1 MNRLAVLFLLLVS
14 VVTSKAS
21 VIDSLI
27 LKRSYTKVQLDSVLN
42 ANGIPPFIIG
52 TIYDIDIYKVSYHTA
67 SYDST
72 PVLASGMLAIPKN
85 TSCRLPLASFAHGTE
100 TLRESVPSRIV
111 GGEAVIGM
119 VMASLGYAATL
130 PDYIGL
136 GDGPKNLLHP
146 YQHALTEA
154 SATID
159 LLRAAREA
167 STTAGFRLNGQL
179 FLTGY
184 SQGGHATMATHRT
197 IQEQL
202 AGEFTVTASCPM
214 SGAYDMS
221 GVMVDVML
229 SDSNYAVP
237 GYLPYLVFSWN
248 QKYQFYPNVSDY
260 LAVPY
265 DTLLPPLY
273 NGNFGMGYINSKM
286 PAVPKKIFKQSMI
299 DSFTVNLNHPFRKAL
314 AENDVYNWTPTAPVR
329 ILFCR
334 ADEEVSWANSVKMIN
349 QFKANGV
356 QNADTVCVNETL
368 SHFQCAQFAIL
379 NMKDYF
385 QSFVALDSCNVN
397 AIEEVHQGI
406 VNIYPNPAN
415 SSISIFMENDVRYN
429 SIEAIDALG
438 KVYVL
443 PVQKGTKYVVSDV
456 SSLAN
461 GLYSLRIAN
470 NKTYSVIGRINV
482 QH

>member
-1 MNRLAVLFLLLVS
+1 MNRLAILTLLFVS
-14 VVTSKAS
+14 VVTTKAS

-52 TIYDIDIYKVSYHTA
+52 TIYDIDIYKVSYHTV

-72 PVLASGMLAIPKN
+72 PVLASGMLAVPKN
-85 TSCRLPLASFAHGTE
+85 ISCRLPIASFAHGTE
-100 TLRESVPSRIV
+100 TLRESVPSRLV

-136 GDGPKNLLHP
+136 GDGPKTLLHP

-159 LLRAAREA
+159 LLRATREA
-167 STTAGFRLNGQL
+167 SVIAGFRLNGQL

-197 IQEQL
+197 IQEKL
-202 AGEFTVTASCPM
+202 GGEFTVTASCPM

-248 QKYQFYPNVSDY
+248 QKYKFYTNVSDY
-260 LAVPY
+260 LANPY

-286 PAVPKKIFKQSMI
+286 PSVPKKIFKQTMI
-299 DSFTVNLNHPFRKAL
+299 DSFTLNMNHPFRKAL

-334 ADEEVSWANSVKMIN
+334 ADEEVSWANTVKMIS
-349 QFKANGV
+349 QFKINGV
-356 QNADTVCVNETL
+356 QNADTICVNETL

-385 QSFVALDSCNVN
+385 ESFKLLDSCNVSSVQSIPN
-397 AIEEVHQGI
+397 QLAH
-406 VNIYPNPAN
+406 IYPNPASN
-415 SSISIFMENDVRYN
+415 TLSVYYN
-429 SIEAIDALG
+429 SFDNLQSIYAVDAYGRLISLSYTPQSTSFS
-438 KVYVL
+438 V
-443 PVQKGTKYVVSDV
+443 DV
-456 SSLAN
+456 SMLGAGIYIFKGVFDGKSITL
-461 GLYSLRIAN
+461 
-470 NKTYSVIGRINV
+470 GRFV
-482 QH
+482 KSE